1 MIDAKMVR
9 NIATKYI
16 YDRCPAVVG
25 VGKQFESA
33 VADFLIMIGNLSKD
47 SSGFFGGTFSDD
59 LRKSC
64 NSWRSLVCSS

>member
-25 VGKQFESA
+25 VGKKSWKIAPYFLYFSRSVQLENHFEKYIIVCA
-33 VADFLIMIGNLSKD
+33 SKM
-47 SSGFFGGTFSDD
+47 
-59 LRKSC
+59 
-64 NSWRSLVCSS
+64 